1 MSPVGAVVRKELRS
15 YFVSPIAYV
24 VGSVFLLL
32 IGFLSYLAVYAASNR
47 SMQML
52 RLQGNM
58 PELNINEMVF
68 RPVFY
73 NMAVVLLLIVPI
85 LTMRL
90 LAEEKKL
97 KTMELLLTSPV
108 TISDLVIGKFA
119 AALLVFAGM
128 LVLSAAGALAL
139 APFADFRWTPIL
151 TAYLGILLL
160 GGLFLSA
167 GLLASGFTE
176 NQIIAVILSFGAL
189 LLLWL
194 FEWAGQLFGESIVGK
209 ILTYLSPLNHF
220 ESLVKGLVDTK
231 DLVYFGTAIVFGL
244 FLTHRVIDSQRWR

>member
-1 MSPVGAVVRKELRS
+1 
-15 YFVSPIAYV
+15 
-24 VGSVFLLL
+24 
-32 IGFLSYLAVYAASNR
+32 
-47 SMQML
+47 
-52 RLQGNM
+52 
-58 PELNINEMVF
+58 
-68 RPVFY
+68 
-73 NMAVVLLLIVPI
+73 
-85 LTMRL
+85 
-90 LAEEKKL
+90 
-97 KTMELLLTSPV
+97 MELLLTSPV